1 MKAKFPFAAIF
12 LLLVFSLPAC
22 SHPFLQPETT
32 EESAAKETYIE
43 TTTEETHSPFYID
56 GITAENI
63 ITYFNEVCL
72 DAEYADSGDASLVQK
87 WVAPIYYMV
96 HGDPT
101 GEDRL
106 ALTKCI
112 DQLNTIEGFPGIYE
126 ANESNNANLQLYF
139 CSQKELI
146 KKMGD
151 NHKDSEG
158 AVTFWYTD
166 DEIYNATICYRTDL
180 SQDLRN
186 SVILEELYNGL
197 GPIQDTQLRADSI
210 IYADGSC
217 LSLTD
222 VDLLILRLLY
232 HPMVKCGMNAEEC
245 ENVIRQLYY

>member
-1 MKAKFPFAAIF
+1 MKTKLPLALI
-12 LLLVFSLPAC
+12 LLLLTVFLPAC
-22 SHPFLQPETT
+22 SRIFLQPETAEQT
-32 EESAAKETYIE
+32 ATNETNIE
-43 TTTEETHSPFYID
+43 TTAGETHSPFYVD
-56 GITAENI
+56 GVTPENV

-72 DAEYADSGDASLVQK
+72 DAEYVDSGDASLVQK
-87 WVAPIYYMV
+87 WVAPIYYTV

-101 GEDRL
+101 DEDRL
-106 ALTKCI
+106 TLTKCI
-112 DQLNTIEGFPGIYE
+112 DQLNRIDGFPGIHD

-146 KKMGD
+146 ARMGD
-151 NHKDSEG
+151 NHQDSEG

-166 DEIYNATICYRTDL
+166 NEIYNATICYRTDL
-180 SQDLRN
+180 NQELRN

-197 GPIQDTQLRADSI
+197 GPIQDTQLRTDSI
-210 IYADGSC
+210 IYTDGSY